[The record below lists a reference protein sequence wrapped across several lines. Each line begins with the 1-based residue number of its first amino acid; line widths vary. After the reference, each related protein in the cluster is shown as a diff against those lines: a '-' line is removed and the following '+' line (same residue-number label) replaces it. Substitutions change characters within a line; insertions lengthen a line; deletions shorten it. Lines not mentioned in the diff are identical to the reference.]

1 MQRGAEVWK
10 EKYCYVGHTDKV
22 PLIVHKKNTLNYV
35 GHTDTWLAFLD
46 WDLDAST
53 NFCVR
58 VNLEHLL

>member
-1 MQRGAEVWK
+1 M
-10 EKYCYVGHTDKV
+10 GHTDKV
-22 PLIVHKKNTLNYV
+22 PLIVYKKNTLNYV

-53 NFCVR
+53 NFCLR